1 MCVCM
6 CVFCFYCINK
16 EFRPLSRAAEDFWAV
31 SLGGTVKET
40 ADIAEPFGGH
50 T

>member
-6 CVFCFYCINK
+6 CVFCITRN
-16 EFRPLSRAAEDFWAV
+16 FRPLSRAAEDFWAV
-31 SLGGTVKET
+31 SLSGTVKET